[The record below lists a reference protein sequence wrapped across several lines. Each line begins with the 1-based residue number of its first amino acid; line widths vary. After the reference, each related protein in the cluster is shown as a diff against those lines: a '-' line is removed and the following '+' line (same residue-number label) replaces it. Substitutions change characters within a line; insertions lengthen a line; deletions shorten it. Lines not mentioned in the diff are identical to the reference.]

1 MPIPTFIR
9 PLAAVLLLAGCATT
23 PITGT
28 APRAPTD
35 PVVLSAALNR
45 ISWGV
50 NTSTYQ
56 QAEKIGYSAWLEQQL
71 HPRPAV
77 LPAAAQAQI
86 DAMTISQKPLP
97 QLVQELEQQ
106 RRDYDKAMVD
116 DDAKKAAQ
124 RAYQQELNRLAR
136 EAATRSLLRDLY
148 SPNQLQEQMT
158 WFWMNHFNVHSGKS
172 NLRVLVSD
180 YEEQAIRPHAL
191 GKFRDLLA
199 ATLHHPA
206 MIRYLDNE
214 QNAANRINENYARE
228 IMELHTLG
236 VDGGYTQAD
245 VQQLA
250 RILTGVGVNMGDKK
264 PEVRRDKQDQYVRQG
279 LFEFNPNRHDYGDK
293 VFLGQTVKG
302 RGLAEVNEAL
312 DRLSRSPATAHYI
325 SRKLTIYFVADE
337 PPPQLVERM
346 AARFLATDGDIAAVL
361 RAMFDA
367 PEFTQSL
374 GQKFK
379 DPVHYVV
386 SAVRLTYDDKI
397 ILNTGPM
404 LGWLGRMAEP
414 LYGRQTPDGYPLTE
428 SAWASPGQMTTR
440 FEIAKAIGSG
450 NAGLFKTDGDK
461 PQEKVAF
468 PQLANAL
475 YYQTLQKSLAP
486 ATRQALEQAASPQEW
501 NTLLLSSPELMHR

>member
-1 MPIPTFIR
+1 MKTISSIV
-9 PLAAVLLLAGCATT
+9 ALLLAGCAATT
-23 PITGT
+23 PVPQ
-28 APRAPTD
+28 APAD
-35 PVVLSAALNR
+35 PVALSAALNR
-45 ISWGV
+45 VSWGV
-50 NTSTYQ
+50 SNSTYQ
-56 QAEKIGYSAWLEQQL
+56 QAEKMGYDAWLEQQL
-71 HPRPAV
+71 HPAPAV

-86 DAMTISQKPLP
+86 DALTISQKPVM
-97 QLVQELEQQ
+97 QLVQELEAQ

-124 RAYQQELNRLAR
+124 RAYQQEMSRLAR
-136 EAATRSLLRDLY
+136 EAATRALLRALY

-158 WFWMNHFNVHSGKS
+158 WFWMNHFNVHQGKS
-172 NLRVLVSD
+172 NLRVLVGD

-191 GKFRDLLA
+191 GKFRDLLS
-199 ATLHHPA
+199 ATLRHPA

-236 VDGGYTQAD
+236 VDGGYTQND

-250 RILTGVGVNMGDKK
+250 RILTGVGVNLSDKA
-264 PEVRRDKQDQYVRQG
+264 PNVRKDKQNQYVRQG

-302 RGLAEVNEAL
+302 RGLAEVDEAL
-312 DRLSRSPATAHYI
+312 DRLSRSPATARYV
-325 SRKLTIYFVADE
+325 SRKLAIYFVADE

-346 AARFLATDGDIAAVL
+346 AQRFLSSDGDIAAVMRVML
-361 RAMFDA
+361 TA

-374 GQKFK
+374 GKKFK

-404 LGWLGRMAEP
+404 LNWLNRMAEP
-414 LYGRQTPDGYPLTE
+414 LYGRQTPDGYPLTQ
-428 SAWASPGQMTTR
+428 SGWASPGQMTTR

-450 NAGLFKTDGDK
+450 AAGLFKTEGAQPTEK
-461 PQEKVAF
+461 PAF

-475 YYQTLQKSLAP
+475 YYQSLQKSLAP